1 MDESKYTEQLLTRV
15 TPEVWARLKGLE
27 DQYGITI
34 FRLLRMLADCI
45 VRFMDSETNLSEDL
59 LRIIRMFE
67 GLPGWRKSICLADG
81 MEEMEVVE
89 AFYVLRQPKRSG
101 YRLVWVEKPIMEGDA
116 EGWMMTFNV
125 QKILE
130 RFMELVNPSLY
141 MHLRSLGVDLGT
153 ESILDTI
160 HTISNL
166 YKPNPDEEELRI
178 QFENNEWHKGAQA
191 QKDIRYQT
199 RKFHTADY
207 NETHYPTLFDS
218 TGSSQDENEK

>member
-67 GLPGWRKSICLADG
+67 GLPGWKKSICLADG

-101 YRLVWVEKPIMEGDA
+101 YRLVWVEKPIMSGDA
-116 EGWMMTFNV
+116 KGWMMTFNV

-130 RFMELVNPSLY
+130 RFIELTNLSLY

-153 ESILDTI
+153 ESRLDTI
-160 HTISNL
+160 HTIANL

-178 QFENNEWHKGAQA
+178 QFENNKWHKGGKANQ
-191 QKDIRYQT
+191 DVRYQT
-199 RKFHTADY
+199 RKFHSSDY
-207 NETHYPTLFDS
+207 FESHPTLFDNKD
-218 TGSSQDENEK
+218 QNE